1 MGGRKRVRVYNIM
14 FPVWMLIWWPSWL
27 WLVLIPLN
35 YGIDALVLYLSLPA
49 GSDRKRILRKQSW
62 KICLAG
68 FVSDFLGSALLFAV
82 YAFTPGNPLS
92 YNLAYAPFGSAAALA
107 VTVAALLLSAG
118 AIFLLD
124 RRILRRA
131 GLDPGTA
138 RRAARNMAVFTA
150 PYLFLFPSGLLYR

>member
-1 MGGRKRVRVYNIM
+1 MEQRRGVRLYNVM

-27 WLVLIPLN
+27 WLALIPLN
-35 YGIDALVLYLSLPA
+35 YGIDALVLRLSLPA
-49 GSDRKRILRKQSW
+49 DRDAKAFGRKHAW

-68 FVSDFLGSALLFAV
+68 FASDFLGSALLFAV
-82 YAFTPGNPLS
+82 YAFLPGDPLS

-107 VTVAALLLSAG
+107 VTLVALLLSAG

-124 RRILRRA
+124 SRILRRA
-131 GLDPGTA
+131 GLEPDEA
-138 RRAARNMAVFTA
+138 RRAARNLAVFTA

>member
-1 MGGRKRVRVYNIM
+1 M
-14 FPVWMLIWWPSWL
+14 
-27 WLVLIPLN
+27 
-35 YGIDALVLYLSLPA
+35 
-49 GSDRKRILRKQSW
+49 
-62 KICLAG
+62 
-68 FVSDFLGSALLFAV
+68 LFAV

-150 PYLFLFPSGLLYR
+150 PYLFVVPSGLLYR